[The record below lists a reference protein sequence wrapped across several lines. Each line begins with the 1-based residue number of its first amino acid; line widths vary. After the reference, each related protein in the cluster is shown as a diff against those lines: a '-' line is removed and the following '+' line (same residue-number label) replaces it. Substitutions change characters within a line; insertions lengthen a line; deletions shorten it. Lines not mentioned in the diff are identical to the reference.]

1 MFLFSFVLVFVVPR
15 LQRQSFLKTILPLMG
30 PHVCLAPDIS
40 VMQGHCDKST
50 SHVITEP
57 KCVTSINQ
65 LFLFS
70 LRMLYVAPSS

>member
-1 MFLFSFVLVFVVPR
+1 
-15 LQRQSFLKTILPLMG
+15 MG
-30 PHVCLAPDIS
+30 PHMCLAPDIS
-40 VMQGHCDKST
+40 LMQGHCDKST

-70 LRMLYVAPSS
+70 LRVLFVAPSS